1 MMRRTIGV
9 MSGVLLAGL
18 ALGGSVRA
26 QAIGWD
32 IQKIALGGELVSATG
47 GTRAN
52 GFLSVALSNAGEVV
66 YLNELQ
72 GGAAGWAAFRLAAY
86 GEEIVFLEGDP
97 APSGG
102 TYVFASGL
110 ARTNDLRDVTL
121 MAIVSGGSASTGIFR
136 DAAGTESAAAL
147 PGNTAPGT
155 GGGSY
160 AGSPNGWSLH
170 DLNATG
176 SIAFVSDVIGGSA
189 ASGVFI
195 ESPGSAAAVAL
206 EGETAPGTGG
216 VYAGFDSA
224 ALSDGGV
231 VVFPALVSGGSHTS
245 GLFRVAG
252 GSGSAL
258 ALVGEPAPDT
268 GGGSFADFLYPV
280 VNDAGSVLFLSNVS
294 GATAGGGI
302 FLHVAGALQAVAVE
316 GDVAP
321 GSGGATYAVVPG
333 LPDLNAGGD
342 VVFASA
348 LLGGSVSAGV
358 FLYDGS
364 STQVEPVVLSE
375 QAAPDADGA
384 SFMAFDL
391 VATNDARQVA
401 FQAELSDGRRG
412 LFLATPSGVGVPA
425 LPPGGFALLFVL
437 LAATALPLIS
447 RAARR

>member
-1 MMRRTIGV
+1 M
-9 MSGVLLAGL
+9 AGL
-18 ALGGSVRA
+18 VLGGSALA
-26 QAIGWD
+26 QELGWD

-47 GTRAN
+47 GARAN
-52 GFLSVALSNAGEVV
+52 GFLSVALSDAGEVV

-72 GGAAGWAAFRLAAY
+72 GGAASWAAFRLAAY
-86 GEEIVFLEGDP
+86 GEEIVFLEGDT

-102 TYVFASGL
+102 TYLFASGL

-136 DAAGTESAAAL
+136 DASGTESAAAL

-155 GGGSY
+155 AGGSY

-176 SIAFVSDVIGGSA
+176 SIAFVSDVTGGSV

-195 ESPGSAAAVAL
+195 EAPGSAVAVAL

-231 VVFPALVSGGSHTS
+231 VVFPALVSGGSHPS
-245 GLFRVAG
+245 GLFRVSG

-258 ALVGEPAPDT
+258 ALVGEPAPGT

-294 GATAGGGI
+294 GATPGGGI

-348 LLGGSVSAGV
+348 LLGGSASAGV

-364 STQVEPVVLSE
+364 SAEARPVVLSE

-384 SFMAFDL
+384 SFLSFDL
-391 VATNDARQVA
+391 VATNDLRQVA

-425 LPPGGFALLFVL
+425 LPTVGFALLFVL
-437 LAATALPLIS
+437 LAATALPLLP
-447 RAARR
+447 RAARQ